1 MRISLRWLRDYAP
14 LDAPVDHLVETLVET
29 GTEVG
34 AVEDV
39 AADIVVA
46 RVVALDAVAGS
57 THGLQLATLD
67 LGAARPR
74 ALLELG
80 IDPAGLQVVTGA
92 PNVSVGD
99 LIAYAPP
106 GSRPPGMDEP
116 VSVRTVRKVKS
127 PGVLCSAAEL
137 GVGDDDSGLLLLS
150 HGDPGQAMRDVLDLD
165 AVIDV
170 EVTTNRPDELCHVG
184 IARELAA
191 GLGER
196 LSEPDGDIPDE
207 ALSAAWVE
215 PRASVEV
222 EDEKGCPRFMACVIE
237 GVAVGPSP
245 AWMQARLRAVGLRP
259 INNIV
264 DVTNYVAR
272 ELGQPL
278 HAFDLDRFIAAGGAR
293 TADVRVRR
301 ARAGERLTTLDGVQ
315 RSLDRAD
322 LVVCAGE
329 TAASLAGVMGGAE
342 TAVGDDTK
350 SVLLEAASWD
360 GITIRATSRR
370 LGLRT
375 DASTLFEKGL
385 SDTLPP
391 QALGRAATLIAQ
403 SAKGHVLRG
412 ILDDW
417 AGPLPDPE
425 PIEVTAQSLSALLG
439 TSIDASDAATVLA
452 RLGFAVEQ
460 DGARLTVVP
469 PRFRRDVAIPV
480 DVVEE
485 VGRMIGYSRV
495 PSTLP
500 GRRSESKGGASPA
513 PIEDR
518 VREVCLGAGFDE
530 AITFSF
536 LAASQPGVLPGLG
549 GRRKPIALSNPLT
562 DDWRVM
568 RTSQLPGLAASLA
581 LNLSRGV
588 SGASLFELGR
598 VFWEGERSRPPAGS
612 TPDGLDAGLPPL
624 PLEPL
629 LLTLVAHA
637 PGDDADAAA
646 ALLRRLQSLLAWIV
660 GDAAGKSL
668 DTAPGEIAA
677 MRAGR
682 SGHLEVGDDIVGI
695 IGELA
700 PATLLRLGLRGRV
713 VAAELRL
720 DTIVPDP
727 PRRLRY
733 RSPPRYPAVSQDLSV
748 TVSSGQAAGGAIEA
762 IRRAGGTLLESVELY
777 DEYRGRGVPEGSKGW
792 TFELT
797 YRAPDRTLTNE
808 EAQQVQERIAAALE
822 RDLGAQ
828 LRR

>member
-14 LDAPVDHLVETLVET
+14 LDARVDHLVETLVET

-39 AADIVVA
+39 AAGIVVA
-46 RVVALDAVAGS
+46 RVLALEPVPGS
-57 THGLQLATLD
+57 SHGLQLATLD
-67 LGAARPR
+67 LGDARPR
-74 ALLELG
+74 SLLELG
-80 IDPAGLQVVTGA
+80 IEPAGLQVVTGA

-99 LIAYAPP
+99 LVAYAPP
-106 GSRPPGMDEP
+106 GSRPPGMDEA
-116 VSVRTVRKVKS
+116 VSVRTVRKVRS
-127 PGVLCSAAEL
+127 PGVLGSAAEL
-137 GVGDDDSGLLLLS
+137 GVGDDASGLLILS
-150 HGDPGQAMRDVLDLD
+150 QGEPGQPMSDVLDLD
-165 AVIDV
+165 VVIDV

-191 GLGER
+191 GLGEP
-196 LSEPDGDIPDE
+196 LSEPDGGIPDE
-207 ALSAAWVE
+207 VLSASSVE
-215 PRASVEV
+215 PRAGVTV
-222 EDEKGCPRFMACVIE
+222 EDARGCPRFMACVIE
-237 GVAVGPSP
+237 GVVVGPSP
-245 AWMQARLRAVGLRP
+245 PWMQARLRAVGLRP
-259 INNIV
+259 INNVV

-278 HAFDLDRFIAAGGAR
+278 HAFDLDRFIAAAGGR
-293 TADVRVRR
+293 KADVRVRR
-301 ARAGERLTTLDGVQ
+301 AHAGERLTTLDGV
-315 RSLDRAD
+315 DRVLGDAD
-322 LVVCAGE
+322 LVVCAGD
-329 TAASLAGVMGGAE
+329 TAASLAGVIGGAG
-342 TAVGDDTK
+342 TAVGDDTRN
-350 SVLLEAASWD
+350 VLLEAASWD
-360 GITIRATSRR
+360 GISIRATSRR
-370 LGLRT
+370 VGLRT

-403 SAKGHVLRG
+403 SAQGHVLRG

-417 AGPLPDPE
+417 AGPLPEPE

-439 TSIDASDAATVLA
+439 TSIDASDAATLLA

-469 PRFRRDVAIPV
+469 PHFRRDVSIPV

-485 VGRMIGYSRV
+485 VGRMIGYARV

-500 GRRSESKGGASPA
+500 GRRSESKGAASPL
-513 PIEDR
+513 PVEDR

-549 GRRKPIALSNPLT
+549 GTRPPIALSNPLT

-568 RTSQLPGLAASLA
+568 RTSQLPGLAAALA

-588 SGASLFELGR
+588 SGVSLFELGR
-598 VFWEGERSRPPAGS
+598 VFWEGERTTPPAGS
-612 TPDGLDAGLPPL
+612 TPDGLDAGLPAL

-629 LLTLVAHA
+629 LLTLIAHA
-637 PGDDADAAA
+637 SGDDPDAAA
-646 ALLRRLQSLLAWIV
+646 GQLRRLQSLLAWIV
-660 GDAAGKSL
+660 SNATGRRL
-668 DTAPGEIAA
+668 DTAPGEVAA

-682 SGHLEVGDDIVGI
+682 SGHLKVGDEAVGV

-700 PATLLRLGLRGRV
+700 PATLVRLGLRGRV

-727 PRRLRY
+727 PRRLRF
-733 RSPPRYPAVSQDLSV
+733 RSPPRFPAVSQDLSV
-748 TVSSGQAAGGAIEA
+748 TVSAAEQAGSAIEA
-762 IRRAGGTLLESVELY
+762 VRAAGGTLLESVELY
-777 DEYRGRGVPEGSKGW
+777 DEYRGEGVPEGRKGW
-792 TFELT
+792 TFALT

>member
-1 MRISLRWLRDYAP
+1 
-14 LDAPVDHLVETLVET
+14 
-29 GTEVG
+29 
-34 AVEDV
+34 
-39 AADIVVA
+39 
-46 RVVALDAVAGS
+46 
-57 THGLQLATLD
+57 
-67 LGAARPR
+67 
-74 ALLELG
+74 
-80 IDPAGLQVVTGA
+80 
-92 PNVSVGD
+92 
-99 LIAYAPP
+99 
-106 GSRPPGMDEP
+106 
-116 VSVRTVRKVKS
+116 
-127 PGVLCSAAEL
+127 
-137 GVGDDDSGLLLLS
+137 
-150 HGDPGQAMRDVLDLD
+150 
-165 AVIDV
+165 
-170 EVTTNRPDELCHVG
+170 
-184 IARELAA
+184 
-191 GLGER
+191 
-196 LSEPDGDIPDE
+196 
-207 ALSAAWVE
+207 
-215 PRASVEV
+215 
-222 EDEKGCPRFMACVIE
+222 
-237 GVAVGPSP
+237 
-245 AWMQARLRAVGLRP
+245 
-259 INNIV
+259 
-264 DVTNYVAR
+264 
-272 ELGQPL
+272 
-278 HAFDLDRFIAAGGAR
+278 
-293 TADVRVRR
+293 
-301 ARAGERLTTLDGVQ
+301 
-315 RSLDRAD
+315 
-322 LVVCAGE
+322 
-329 TAASLAGVMGGAE
+329 ASLAGVMGGAD
-342 TAVGDDTK
+342 TAVGGDTRA
-350 SVLLEAASWD
+350 VLLEAASWD
-360 GITIRATSRR
+360 GVTIRATSRR

-391 QALGRAATLIAQ
+391 RALGRAATLIAQ
-403 SAKGHVLRG
+403 GAKGHVLRG

-417 AGPLPDPE
+417 AGPLPE
-425 PIEVTAQSLSALLG
+425 PGSIEVTAQSLSALLG
-439 TSIDASDAATVLA
+439 TAIDASDAATVLA

-469 PRFRRDVAIPV
+469 PHFRRDVAIPV

-485 VGRMIGYSRV
+485 VGRMIGYARV

-500 GRRSESKGGASPA
+500 GRRTESTGAASLA
-513 PIEDR
+513 PVEDR
-518 VREVCLGAGFDE
+518 VREVCLGAAFDE

-549 GRRKPIALSNPLT
+549 GRRTPIALRNPLT

-568 RTSQLPGLAASLA
+568 RTSQLPGLAAALA

-598 VFWEGERSRPPAGS
+598 VFWEGERSVPPAGS

-637 PGDDADAAA
+637 PGDDPDAAA
-646 ALLRRLQSLLAWIV
+646 AQLRRLQSLLAWIV
-660 GDAAGKSL
+660 DDATGNRL

-682 SGHLEVGDDIVGI
+682 SGHLEVGDAIVGV

-727 PRRLRY
+727 PRRLRF

-748 TVSSGQAAGGAIEA
+748 TVAAGEAAGGALDS
-762 IRRAGGTLLESVELY
+762 IRRAGGSLLESVDLF
-777 DEYRGRGVPEGSKGW
+777 DEYRGEGVPEGRKGW

>member
-1 MRISLRWLRDYAP
+1 MRMSLRWLRDYAP
-14 LDAPVDHLVETLVET
+14 LDAPVEHLVETLVDS

-46 RVVALDAVAGS
+46 RVVALEPVAGS
-57 THGLQLATLD
+57 THGLQLATID
-67 LGAARPR
+67 LGATRPR

-80 IDPAGLQVVTGA
+80 IEPAGLQVVTGA
-92 PNVSVGD
+92 PNVAVGD
-99 LIAYAPP
+99 LVAYAPP
-106 GSRPPGMDEP
+106 SSRPPGMDEP
-116 VSVRTVRKVKS
+116 VSVRTVRKVRS

-137 GVGDDDSGLLLLS
+137 GVGDDAAGLLILS
-150 HGDPGQAMRDVLDLD
+150 QGEPGEPMRDVLDLD

-191 GLGER
+191 ALGEP
-196 LSEPDGDIPDE
+196 LSEPEGDVPD
-207 ALSAAWVE
+207 AVLSAVSVE
-215 PRASVEV
+215 PRASVKV
-222 EDEKGCPRFMACVIE
+222 DDPAGCPRFMACVIE
-237 GVAVGPSP
+237 SIVIGPSP
-245 AWMQARLRAVGLRP
+245 PWMQARLRAVGLRP
-259 INNIV
+259 INNVV

-278 HAFDLDRFIAAGGAR
+278 HAFDLDRFIAAGGGRKAE
-293 TADVRVRR
+293 VRVRR
-301 ARAGERLTTLDGVQ
+301 AHAGERLTTLDGV
-315 RSLDRAD
+315 DRVLAESD
-322 LVVCAGE
+322 LVVCTGP
-329 TAASLAGVMGGAE
+329 TAASLAGVIGGAG
-342 TAVGDDTK
+342 TAVGDDTRA
-350 SVLLEAASWD
+350 VLLEAASWD
-360 GITIRATSRR
+360 GISIRATSRR

-403 SAKGHVLRG
+403 AAQGHVLLG

-417 AGPLPDPE
+417 AGPLPEPE

-439 TSIDASDAATVLA
+439 TPIDASDAATVLA

-469 PRFRRDVAIPV
+469 PHFRRDVAIPV

-500 GRRSESKGGASPA
+500 GRRSESTRAASPV
-513 PIEDR
+513 PVEDR

-536 LAASQPGVLPGLG
+536 LSASQPGVLPGLG
-549 GRRKPIALSNPLT
+549 GRRAPIALSNPLT

-568 RTSQLPGLAASLA
+568 RTSQLPGLAAALA
-581 LNLSRGV
+581 LNQSRGINDV
-588 SGASLFELGR
+588 SLFELGR
-598 VFWEGERSRPPAGS
+598 VFWEGERSVPPPGS
-612 TPDGLDAGLPPL
+612 TLDGRDAGLPAL

-629 LLTLVAHA
+629 LLTLIAHSA
-637 PGDDADAAA
+637 RDDADAAA
-646 ALLRRLQSLLAWIV
+646 AQLRRLQSLLAWIV
-660 GDAAGKSL
+660 NDATGRRL
-668 DTAPGEIAA
+668 DTAPGEVAA
-677 MRAGR
+677 MRTGR
-682 SGHLEVGDDIVGI
+682 SGHLEVGDEFVGV

-700 PATLLRLGLRGRV
+700 PATLVRLGLRGRV

-720 DTIVPDP
+720 DSIVPEP
-727 PRRLRY
+727 PRRLRF
-733 RSPPRYPAVSQDLSV
+733 RSPPRFPAVSQDLSV
-748 TVSSGQAAGGAIEA
+748 TVAGGELAGGAIDA
-762 IRRAGGTLLESVELY
+762 IRGAGGTLLESVELY
-777 DEYRGRGVPEGSKGW
+777 DEYRGEGVPEGRKGW
-792 TFELT
+792 TFKLT
-797 YRAPDRTLTNE
+797 YRAADRTLTNE
-808 EAQQVQERIAAALE
+808 EAQEVQERIAAALE